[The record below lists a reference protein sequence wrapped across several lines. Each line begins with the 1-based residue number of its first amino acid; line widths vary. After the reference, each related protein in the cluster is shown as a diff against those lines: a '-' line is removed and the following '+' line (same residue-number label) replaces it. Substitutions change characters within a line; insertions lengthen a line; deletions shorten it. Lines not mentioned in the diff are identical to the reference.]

1 MIQAILSKGNQVL
14 TGSGTILDLCFSHS
28 IPLASSCGGKSI
40 CGKCIVMIHE
50 GQSQLSAPS
59 QLEQLKLTQLKCRE
73 NTRLGCQIHTDDITA
88 NLNISTTYW

>member
-14 TGSGTILDLCFSHS
+14 TGSGTILDLCVNHS

-59 QLEQLKLTQLKCRE
+59 QIEQVKLTQLKCPE
-73 NTRLGCQIHTDDITA
+73 NTRLGCQIHTDDITG
-88 NLNISTTYW
+88 NFNISTTYW